1 MKKQSE
7 LKQQTREKVLHQIKK
22 FRLLDDDFMTKCFED
37 NTEAT
42 ELVLR
47 IILEKTDIIVEKV
60 FTQYTIKNIKGR
72 SL

>member
-1 MKKQSE
+1 MNKE
-7 LKQQTREKVLHQIKK
+7 V
-22 FRLLDDDFMTKCFED
+22 
-37 NTEAT
+37 T

-47 IILEKTDIIVEKV
+47 IVLDKPDIMVEKV